1 MNVGAKGSASA
12 TTGERRTEIGHLVG
26 LDGVRGLA
34 VVAVIVFHV
43 WPHRLPAGFLGVS
56 LFFTLSGYLITRLLL
71 AERHDGRLSLPA
83 FWGRRLRRLAPAS
96 LATIGVVTLVWW
108 AAGWWDDR
116 VQGDVVAGVAQVANW
131 RQIATGDRYG
141 VDPAASPL
149 LHLWS
154 LSIEEQVYLVLPL
167 LVWWVGVRGAGWLF
181 VAATAGAVVATVMH
195 AGDATVTYYATHVR
209 VGEVAVGAVAAA
221 LVHSVGGRTLKRGAA
236 VVVGGLVVASGATL
250 AVIMATTSLA
260 TPAYARGGLLAVAV
274 ASTVVVAGVVA
285 VPQVG
290 RVVDALPL
298 RWLGARSYGMYLVHW
313 PLLVGFTRMGVAPW
327 LTPWL
332 TVVATVVVAQWSL
345 RYLETPV
352 RERRWGWPAVRLG
365 APVAA
370 AIVVTAVLIPT
381 PSQVIVDVEAA
392 QRRVDE
398 LLPATTAP
406 TTAVPTTTSTAQT
419 SPPDVEPPL
428 PRRVRW
434 GVLGDSKAL
443 SLALGLAPA
452 DDPRVD
458 LGAVVTGLG
467 CPLGRGGR
475 VRDSVAS
482 APYVPVPECDW
493 SARLDEAVAARG
505 DVDVMLVYF
514 GSWDVRQ
521 RQVDALGN
529 GWFTFPDEHYQT
541 WLQTEADLLHQVVLG
556 SVASSVQW
564 MTVPTDPAFPHPERF
579 AAYND
584 FVRRQADHP
593 SGCVGV
599 IDLAAWLTQDD
610 RGTWALRD
618 GIHTT
623 WEPNGGTSRLLGE
636 AYLIDVIVDEVM
648 TAEAAGCRASP
659 PGPPLPPPLPDRG

>member
-1 MNVGAKGSASA
+1 M
-12 TTGERRTEIGHLVG
+12 GHLVG

-34 VVAVIVFHV
+34 VVAVVVFHV

-71 AERHDGRLSLPA
+71 AERHEGRLSLRA

-96 LATIGVVTLVWW
+96 LATIGVVTAVWW
-108 AAGWWDDR
+108 AVGWWDDR
-116 VQGDVVAGVAQVANW
+116 VRGDVLAGVAQVANW

-154 LSIEEQVYLVLPL
+154 LAIEEQVYVVLPL
-167 LVWWVGVRGAGWLF
+167 LVWWVGVRAAPWLF
-181 VAATAGAVVATVMH
+181 VGVTAVAVAGTVVH
-195 AGDATVTYYATHVR
+195 TGDVTVTYYATHVR
-209 VGEVAVGAVAAA
+209 VGEVALGALAAA
-221 LVHSVGGRTLKRGAA
+221 LVHMAGGRTLPRRAAA
-236 VVVGGLVVASGATL
+236 VGGAVVIASGVGL
-250 AVIMATTSLA
+250 GVIMATTSLA

-274 ASTVVVAGVVA
+274 LSTVVVAGVVA
-285 VPQVG
+285 VPAVG
-290 RVVDALPL
+290 RMVDMRPL
-298 RWLGARSYGMYLVHW
+298 RWLGARSYGIYLVHW
-313 PLLVGFTRMGVAPW
+313 PLLVGFARWGVAPW
-327 LTPWL
+327 LLPWL
-332 TVVATVVVAQWSL
+332 TVAATLVVAEWSL
-345 RYLETPV
+345 RYLETPI
-352 RERRWGWPAVRLG
+352 RERRWRWPAVRLG
-365 APVAA
+365 VPVAA
-370 AIVVTAVLIPT
+370 AIVVTAVWIPT
-381 PSQVIVDVEAA
+381 PAQVLVDVEAA
-392 QRRVDE
+392 QRRIDE
-398 LLPATTAP
+398 LLPAST
-406 TTAVPTTTSTAQT
+406 VPASTVPAST
-419 SPPDVEPPL
+419 VPATEPVPAA
-428 PRRVRW
+428 PRRTRW

-482 APYVPVPECDW
+482 APYVPLPECDW

-521 RQVDALGN
+521 RQVEALGSR
-529 GWFTFPDEHYQT
+529 WVAFPDDDYQA
-541 WLQTEADLLHQVVLG
+541 WLQAEAAVLHDAVLG
-556 SVASSVQW
+556 HVASTVQW

-579 AAYND
+579 AAFND
-584 FVRRQADHP
+584 FVRGQAEHP

-599 IDLAAWLTQDD
+599 IDLAAWFAVDD
-610 RGTWALRD
+610 RGSWALRD

-623 WEPNGGTSRLLGE
+623 WEPDGGTSRLVGE
-636 AYLIDVIVDEVM
+636 AYLIDVIVERVR
-648 TAEAAGCRASP
+648 TAEAAGCRGAP
-659 PGPPLPPPLPDRG
+659 PDRPLPTPLPDRG